1 MINDLIDLSNVP
13 FLKIKTRLSIS
24 SYNHILHNV
33 TARRTLCHF
42 SRAVVGVFL
51 PGDGQYKRTFSQF
64 CSFFLYSSNFS
75 SISSIFFL
83 LSSRWASRSPEKVLA
98 TPLFTSP
105 IVVRPVLE
113 AVISFKVVFAACR
126 ALSNQVKR

>member
-1 MINDLIDLSNVP
+1 MISDFIDSSNVP

-42 SRAVVGVFL
+42 SRAVAGVFL

-64 CSFFLYSSNFS
+64 LLIFL
-75 SISSIFFL
+75 IFL
-83 LSSRWASRSPEKVLA
+83 
-98 TPLFTSP
+98 
-105 IVVRPVLE
+105 
-113 AVISFKVVFAACR
+113 
-126 ALSNQVKR
+126 